1 MWFVCCV
8 CVRVVFI
15 VVGVMRCG
23 RGVYNKCVFVLIFS
37 SSIWCAYNYFSVCV
51 GIWCLRGYSWGLV
64 ITLAMKNVIRSS
76 NILLRKCWLSLH
88 YFLHHIRWAKNWA
101 TANGLFSNA
110 NHSIV
115 QIKTIHSYLVHSPHG
130 HRIYFPIF
138 LHRSVR
144 RHTYIIIIMKNTQ
157 NSPTHTCTLRCTPL
171 FIHSLIRQCTTC
183 MRLAVFLGWDRRL
196 TAVILSHKIWFYHT

>member
-1 MWFVCCV
+1 MGGAFIINVFLFWFL
-8 CVRVVFI
+8 VRVF
-15 VVGVMRCG
+15 GVRIIIFLFVLEF
-23 RGVYNKCVFVLIFS
+23 GVSEAILEASLLLWRWKTSFDPLIFS
-37 SSIWCAYNYFSVCV
+37 YANVDFPYIIFY
-51 GIWCLRGYSWGLV
+51 
-64 ITLAMKNVIRSS
+64 ITFDKPRTE
-76 NILLRKCWLSLH
+76 LLPMEC
-88 YFLHHIRWAKNWA
+88 FP
-101 TANGLFSNA
+101 NA